1 MGHQRCTGHGAGCR
15 HILPE
20 KPGAGGACG
29 ASTVW
34 YTCAGENGHIAG
46 ATVIPPAELREIA
59 FFADLDDQ
67 TMADIARRVQ
77 RCEYRPGEYIM
88 FEGEQPPGLF
98 FVQRGRVRL
107 SRTAPDG
114 REQVLAMVGAGENFN
129 PVPLFD
135 DRPNPATARA
145 MSPVHCLL
153 LPRDALLALIRRHPG
168 LALAALRELAGQL
181 RDLVVLVE
189 DLAFRSVRERLA
201 RQLLHE
207 AGEGAAVLTHQELAE
222 RTGTVREIAG
232 RALRQLAQD
241 GLVRLER
248 GRVIVLD
255 PGGLARVADGDAVL
269 REDRMEQK

>member
-1 MGHQRCTGHGAGCR
+1 
-15 HILPE
+15 
-20 KPGAGGACG
+20 
-29 ASTVW
+29 
-34 YTCAGENGHIAG
+34 
-46 ATVIPPAELREIA
+46 VISPHELGEIA
-59 FFADLDDQ
+59 FFANLDEQ
-67 TMADIARRVQ
+67 TLADIARKVL

-88 FEGEQPPGLF
+88 LEGEQPPGLF
-98 FVQRGRVRL
+98 FVRRGRVRL

-114 REQVLAMVGAGENFN
+114 REQVLAMVGVGENFN
-129 PVPLFD
+129 AVPLFD
-135 DRPNPATARA
+135 DHPNPSTARA

-153 LPRDALLALIRRHPG
+153 LPRGDLLALIRKHPD
-168 LALAALRELAGQL
+168 LALAALRELAGEL

-189 DLAFRSVRERLA
+189 DLAFRSVRERMA

-232 RALRQLAQD
+232 RALRQLAQE

-255 PGGLARVADGDAVL
+255 RAGLARIVDG
-269 REDRMEQK
+269 